1 MREPSD
7 CVPGLRAS
15 VELTVAEADTASAL
29 GSGDLPVLGTPRVVA
44 LCEQAAV
51 AALGGCL
58 EQGQTSVGSWLEVDH
73 QVPTPLGGQVLAEAV
88 LLGVHGR
95 RLEFS
100 VSVTNGDEREVA
112 HCRHRRV
119 VVDRESFG
127 QP

>member
-1 MREPSD
+1 MREPND
-7 CVPGLRAS
+7 CAPGRRAS
-15 VELTVAEADTASAL
+15 VALTVAEADTASAL

-51 AALGGCL
+51 AALGDCL
-58 EQGQTSVGSWLEVDH
+58 HESQTSVGSWLEVDH
-73 QVPTPLGGQVLAEAV
+73 VAPTPLGEHVVAEAV

-100 VSVTNGDEREVA
+100 ITVTDGREQEVA
-112 HCRHRRV
+112 RCRHRRV

-127 QP
+127 QG